1 MAMKDKAKNATQV
14 SKGKVKAALGKRMGN
29 KHMETEGHVDQ
40 IKGNLK
46 KAAEEVKNA
55 FEK

>member
-1 MAMKDKAKNATQV
+1 
-14 SKGKVKAALGKRMGN
+14 
-29 KHMETEGHVDQ
+29 METEGHVDQ